1 MFMIQGEKW
10 GGVFAI
16 NKFYDIA
23 NISIKE
29 TKHVTFFIDQTL
41 SFGNP
46 HIYLV
51 FFREAHNWF
60 Y

>member
-29 TKHVTFFIDQTL
+29 TKHVTFFIDQTF
-41 SFGNP
+41 SFSN
-46 HIYLV
+46 
-51 FFREAHNWF
+51 AHVDF
-60 Y
+60 AFQRST

>member
-23 NISIKE
+23 NFSITE
-29 TKHVTFFIDQTL
+29 TINVTFFIDQTL

-46 HIYLV
+46 HIDFV
-51 FFREAHNWF
+51 FQRST
-60 Y
+60 

>member
-16 NKFYDIA
+16 DKFYDIA
-23 NISIKE
+23 NISIEDNKQVLYVLI
-29 TKHVTFFIDQTL
+29 KLFLLVTLTL
-41 SFGNP
+41 T
-46 HIYLV
+46 LL
-51 FFREAHNWF
+51 FREAHNWF